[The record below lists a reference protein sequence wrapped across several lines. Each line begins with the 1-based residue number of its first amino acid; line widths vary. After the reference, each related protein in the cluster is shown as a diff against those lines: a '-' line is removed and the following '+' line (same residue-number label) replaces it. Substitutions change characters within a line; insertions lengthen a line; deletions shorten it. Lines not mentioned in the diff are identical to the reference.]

1 MNKLLAI
8 LNDIRVLQGVV
19 LLNLVF
25 SFGATWNADNQY
37 ADSSTEN
44 LTGPEADRLPYTKDC
59 DFRSMASAFQQ
70 FNV

>member
-8 LNDIRVLQGVV
+8 LNNIRVLQVIV

-25 SFGATWNADNQY
+25 SFGATWNADNRY

-44 LTGPEADRLPYTKDC
+44 LTGPEAYRLP
-59 DFRSMASAFQQ
+59 
-70 FNV
+70 